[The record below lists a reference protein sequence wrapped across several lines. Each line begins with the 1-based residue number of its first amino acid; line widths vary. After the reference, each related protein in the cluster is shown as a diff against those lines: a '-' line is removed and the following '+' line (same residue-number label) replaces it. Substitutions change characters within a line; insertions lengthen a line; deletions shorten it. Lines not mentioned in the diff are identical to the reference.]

1 MKNQEQET
9 ITYEEAMNRLE
20 EILRR
25 MDQGELPLE
34 EAITAFQQGLEY
46 IKICQGKLTEAEG
59 KLHIFRN
66 GQFEEKQSG
75 ND

>member
-1 MKNQEQET
+1 MEKKEEL
-9 ITYEEAMNRLE
+9 TYEEAMSRLE

-25 MDQGELPLE
+25 MDMGELPLE
-34 EAITAFQQGLEY
+34 EAINAFQEGLDY
-46 IKICQGKLTEAEG
+46 IKICQEKLTVAEG